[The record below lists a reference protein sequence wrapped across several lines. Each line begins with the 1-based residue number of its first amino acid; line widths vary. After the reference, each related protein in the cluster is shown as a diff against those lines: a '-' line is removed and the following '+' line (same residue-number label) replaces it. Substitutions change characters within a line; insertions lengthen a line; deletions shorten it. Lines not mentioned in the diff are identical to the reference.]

1 MFNTAGQLVGIPT
14 LKYTGTRFSSNATVE
29 SIGMCIPINE
39 AKDVIEKALSGE
51 TAETAANE
59 GNAGS
64 TEAGGDLKGKPRM
77 GVTVSTVR
85 DTQGALPKG
94 VYVIEVEKDSP
105 AEAAGLKAG
114 DIMVELNGQ
123 VITSVTEEVEIL
135 SKLKEGDEVAVKA
148 FRPNTVKENGS
159 VSSDGEYVDLTVKLA
174 IVDALAQ

>member
-1 MFNTAGQLVGIPT
+1 
-14 LKYTGTRFSSNATVE
+14 
-29 SIGMCIPINE
+29 
-39 AKDVIEKALSGE
+39 
-51 TAETAANE
+51 
-59 GNAGS
+59 
-64 TEAGGDLKGKPRM
+64 M